1 MTATFVSFCMV
12 VLITYVNPYV
22 QNEGYGNLGA
32 RVGFV
37 YGGCSF
43 LAMAWAFLF
52 LPELKGR
59 SLEELDEMFEA
70 RVPTRKF
77 RNYVC
82 TGLGAEVTKVQDNPT
97 GLDGK
102 EFGVEASKLGDMS
115 SVGEK
120 GV

>member
-22 QNEGYGNLGA
+22 QDQGYGNLGA

-43 LAMAWAFLF
+43 LALLWAFFF

-59 SLEELDEMFEA
+59 SLEELDEMFAA
-70 RVPTRKF
+70 RVPTSKF
-77 RNYVC
+77 SRYVC
-82 TGLGAEVTKVQDNPT
+82 SGIGADVTR
-97 GLDGK
+97 LDGHKDEYINEQRVQPK
-102 EFGVEASKLGDMS
+102 EDM
-115 SVGEK
+115 VL
-120 GV
+120 